1 MDVLVILCIGLIAFV
16 VYRMAT
22 KQPIIPEQFKFWKNN
37 ETTLAAKKGLEE
49 KLAKNQKYQK

>member
-37 ETTLAAKKGLEE
+37 ETTLAAKRG
-49 KLAKNQKYQK
+49 